1 MKFTTL
7 TALLDE
13 MYRRTYVPTAIFDE
27 HEQLCF
33 PKYSPFI
40 TLKKEFSYL
49 FQEDDAPIHIVNT
62 YQLLGASFYY
72 NIEGKRYRIMMGPCT
87 MLNSFSDLKQF
98 SFDVSLYVSSESLE
112 SFKEYCRMLYVFL
125 EHKEIEEHGIPVQFV
140 RAHKQSHSQ
149 EEVMEDNLYER
160 RSHDATRDS
169 YQFELRFLDYV
180 KHGRKDKIDWIFS
193 KIHKTYEV
201 KLASDSLEGTK
212 LKFAST
218 VTLLTRCAI
227 DCGVPL
233 DSAFALSDSLI
244 QGLKDIHDVE
254 ACMRYLKYAS
264 YEFADIIHTRTHT
277 CSPFI
282 NQCLQYIDAHLYE
295 KISLQDLADITN
307 HSSVYI
313 SSQFKKEIGESITN
327 YILHR
332 KIEEAKQLLLFT
344 DHSYQEISTL
354 LNFTSQ
360 SHFTQR
366 FKQITNQTPKSF
378 RNKNFQYL

>member
-1 MKFTTL
+1 MKFSTL
-7 TALLDE
+7 TSLLDE
-13 MYRRTYVPTAIFDE
+13 MYRRTYVPTAIFDDQ
-27 HEQLCF
+27 EQLCF
-33 PKYSPFI
+33 PKYTPFI
-40 TLKKEFSYL
+40 TMKKDFSYL
-49 FQEDDAPIHIVNT
+49 FQEDDAPFHIVNT
-62 YQLLGASFYY
+62 YQLLAASFYHT
-72 NIEGKRYRIMMGPCT
+72 IEGKRYRIMIGPCT
-87 MLNSFSDLKQF
+87 ILSANVNLKEFSY
-98 SFDVSLYVSSESLE
+98 DVSLYVSSESLD
-112 SFKEYCRMLYVFL
+112 SFKEYCKMLYVLL
-125 EHKEIEEHGIPVQFV
+125 EHKEVEDHCIPVQFV
-140 RAHKQSHSQ
+140 RAHKQDHSQ

-160 RSHDATRDS
+160 RSQDATRDS

-201 KLASDSLEGTK
+201 KLAPDSLEATK

-218 VTLLTRCAI
+218 ITLLTRSAI

-244 QGLKDIHDVE
+244 QGLKDIHDVNE
-254 ACMRYLKYAS
+254 CMRCLKYAS

-282 NQCLQYIDAHLYE
+282 NQCLQHIDAHLYE

-307 HSSVYI
+307 HSAVYI
-313 SSQFKKEIGESITN
+313 SSQFKKEIGESITT
-327 YILHR
+327 YILQR

-344 DHSYQEISTL
+344 DHTYQEISTL

-366 FKQITNQTPKSF
+366 FKQITKQTPKSF